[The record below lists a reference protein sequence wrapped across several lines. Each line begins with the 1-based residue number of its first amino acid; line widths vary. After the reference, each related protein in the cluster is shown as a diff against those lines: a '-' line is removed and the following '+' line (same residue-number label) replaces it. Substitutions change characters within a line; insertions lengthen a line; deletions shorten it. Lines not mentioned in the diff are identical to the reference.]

1 MPFRILPILLLLL
14 ASIARADDDED
25 PGQQLARELKKMV
38 SVFVAVDQQAA
49 EPIDSGIAMF
59 QGAIP
64 GMLRTLDP
72 HSIFFDPGQFQQLKE
87 MENSEHKGFGTI
99 VSVLPGRVIVL
110 QAMTGT
116 PSAKAGLTPGDEI
129 LAINGY
135 ILARLEFEQLVQLLS
150 MARQQKAELDV
161 LRPGT
166 SGVFHLTLEPTLVD
180 SPSVDRAF
188 MLAPGIGYMRVANF
202 DTTTGKLVKETIE
215 RLGGENLKGL
225 VMDLRDD
232 PGGVVQ
238 SALEVASLFLEP
250 DQLVFS
256 IRGRSQKTQ
265 DVRVPK
271 DLTPYKFPLAVLIN
285 GKSASAS
292 EIVTG
297 ALQDHDRAFVFGE
310 PSYGK
315 GLVQNV
321 YPLSGNSGVALT
333 IAYYYTPSG
342 RSIQKPLLGGTLET
356 ATSHRGGIFHTDSG
370 REVQG
375 GGGIQPD
382 QMVYRRQQDRL
393 TGILDASGI
402 LTNFAGEYLH
412 GHSLPEDFDVTP
424 AMLDELQVFLAER
437 KIQPSVGE
445 WIDHHDW
452 IQSRLKQELT
462 NLAYGVAKGDQIEM
476 QRDPVV
482 QSALKKI
489 AP

>member
-1 MPFRILPILLLLL
+1 MQFLALLLLF
-14 ASIARADDDED
+14 ASAARAADDVD
-25 PGQQLARELKKMV
+25 PGEQLARELKKMLA
-38 SVFVAVDQQAA
+38 VFITADEQAA
-49 EPIDSGIAMF
+49 DPLDSATAIY

-64 GMLRTLDP
+64 SMLRTLDP

-99 VSVLPGRVIVL
+99 VSVLPGRVIIL
-110 QAMTGT
+110 QALEGT
-116 PSAKAGLTPGDEI
+116 ASAKAGLAPGDEI

-135 ILARLEFEQLVQLLS
+135 ILARLEFEQLVQLLTI
-150 MARQQKAELDV
+150 ARQQKAELDV
-161 LRPGT
+161 LRPGA
-166 SGVFHLTLEPTLVD
+166 SRVFHITMEPTLVD

-188 MLAPGIGYMRVANF
+188 LLSPGIAYMRVTTF

-215 RLGGENLKGL
+215 KLGGENLKGL
-225 VMDLRDD
+225 VMDLRDN

-250 DQLVFS
+250 EQLVFS

-265 DVRVPK
+265 EARVPK
-271 DLTPYKFPLAVLIN
+271 LGAPYKFPVALLIN
-285 GKSASAS
+285 EKSASAS

-297 ALQDHDRAFVFGE
+297 ALQDHDRASVFGE

-321 YPLSGNSGVALT
+321 YPLSSSTGVALT

-342 RSIQKPLLGGTLET
+342 RSIQKPLHGGSLDTV
-356 ATSHRGGIFHTDSG
+356 TSQTQGVFHTDSG

-382 QMVYRRQQDRL
+382 QLVYRTQQDRL
-393 TGILDASGI
+393 SIVLDASGA
-402 LTNFAGEYLH
+402 LTGFATEYLH
-412 GHSLPEDFDVTP
+412 THTLPEDFEVTP
-424 AMLDELQVFLAER
+424 VMMDELHVFLSER
-437 KIQPSVGE
+437 KIQPGVAD

-462 NLAYGVAKGDQIEM
+462 TLAFGVAKGDQIEM

>member
-1 MPFRILPILLLLL
+1 MRFLAFILVF
-14 ASIARADDDED
+14 ASAARAADDTD
-25 PGQQLARELKKMV
+25 PGEQLVRELKKMLD
-38 SVFVAVDQQAA
+38 VFITVDQHAA
-49 EPIDSGIAMF
+49 DPVDSSTAF
-59 QGAIP
+59 YQGAIP

-110 QAMTGT
+110 QAMPGT
-116 PSAKAGLTPGDEI
+116 PSSKAGLNPGDEI
-129 LAINGY
+129 VAINGY
-135 ILARLEFEQLVQLLS
+135 NLSRLEFEQLVQLLT

-161 LRPGT
+161 LRTG
-166 SGVFHLTLEPTLVD
+166 GVFHMTLEPALVD
-180 SPSVDRAF
+180 TPSVDRSF
-188 MLAPGIGYMRVANF
+188 MLAPGVGYMRLTNF
-202 DTTTGKLVKETIE
+202 DTTSGKLVKETIE
-215 RLGGENLKGL
+215 KLGGENLKGL
-225 VMDLRDD
+225 VMDLRDN

-265 DVRVPK
+265 EVRVPK
-271 DLTPYKFPLAVLIN
+271 LAQPYKFPLAVLIN

-297 ALQDHDRAFVFGE
+297 ALQDHDRASVFGE
-310 PSYGK
+310 PSFGK

-321 YPLSGNSGVALT
+321 YPLSSSAGIALT

-342 RSIQKPLLGGTLET
+342 RSIQHPLHDGALDVV
-356 ATSHRGGIFHTDSG
+356 TSQTQGVFHTDAG
-370 REVQG
+370 REVHG

-382 QMVYRRQQDRL
+382 QVVYRTGEDRL
-393 TGILDASGI
+393 TMVLDASGV
-402 LTNFAGEYLH
+402 LDTFASEYLH
-412 GHSLPEDFDVTP
+412 AHTLPENFEVTP
-424 AMLDELQVFLAER
+424 EMLDELKVFLSDH
-437 KIQPSVGE
+437 KIQPNLADWFS
-445 WIDHHDW
+445 HRDW

-482 QSALKKI
+482 QGALKKI